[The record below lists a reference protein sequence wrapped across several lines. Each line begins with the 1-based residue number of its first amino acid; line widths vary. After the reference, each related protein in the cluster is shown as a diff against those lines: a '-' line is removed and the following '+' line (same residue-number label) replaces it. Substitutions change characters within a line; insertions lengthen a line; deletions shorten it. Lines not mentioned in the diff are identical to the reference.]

1 MAAVLRRAVAQRCA
15 SSPAAAYGLR
25 RLLQE
30 QTAFRPAVP
39 PDRFMPLADRIR
51 DLGVGFAFPRI
62 NLDGLVPP
70 AAPPPTA
77 ARAAAAAAAA
87 PAASLTVEEARKVL
101 RATQM
106 EAARARLRASGAGA
120 VPYAEYLRLCC
131 DAAGPDAGPS
141 VARALDESGSVI
153 VLGKTVFLRPDMV
166 VKAIEKAIP
175 VRQTASV
182 TENDQ
187 AREELKA
194 MEAQK
199 ADIDRAAASLVRR
212 ELWCG
217 LAYLVIQTGGFMRLT
232 FWELSWDVMEPIC
245 FYVTSM
251 YFMAGYAFFLRTKKE
266 PSFEGFFES
275 RFAAKQKRLMQA
287 RDFDLRRYDELRRAC
302 GLLPALQAPSACA
315 QSSLQPQESGHCHSY
330 CHCH

>member
-1 MAAVLRRAVAQRCA
+1 MAAVLRRAVAQRFAAAA
-15 SSPAAAYGLR
+15 SPSPSPAAFGLR
-25 RLLQE
+25 RFLQE
-30 QTAFRPAVP
+30 QPAFRPAVP

-51 DLGVGFAFPRI
+51 DLGVGVAFPRI

-70 AAPPPTA
+70 AAP
-77 ARAAAAAAAA
+77 ARREADL

-106 EAARARLRASGAGA
+106 EAARARIRASGAGA
-120 VPYAEYLRLCC
+120 VPYAEFLRLCC

-175 VRQTASV
+175 VRETLPIA
-182 TENDQ
+182 ENDR

-199 ADIDRAAASLVRR
+199 ADIDRTAASQVRR

-217 LAYLVIQTGGFMRLT
+217 LAYLVVQTAGFMRLT

-251 YFMAGYAFFLRTKKE
+251 YFMAGYTFFLRTKKE

-275 RFAAKQKRLMQA
+275 RFAAKQKRLMDA
-287 RDFDLRRYDELRRAC
+287 RGFDLRRYDELRRAC
-302 GLLPALQAPSACA
+302 GLPPVLQARTPCSSAA
-315 QSSLQPQESGHCHSY
+315 QEGGHCHSY